1 MSVEEVEII
10 NGIRDKI
17 QSVKNRL
24 SQQIE
29 EYEKLKK
36 ANEDLN
42 YKIQQKQ
49 VQIKELEQ
57 QNQKL
62 KLARS
67 FLAESDD
74 AHDARIKINRIV
86 REIDRCIALLN
97 K

>member
-1 MSVEEVEII
+1 MNVEEVEIL

-17 QSVKNRL
+17 QSVKLRL
-24 SQQIE
+24 SRQLEDFEQ
-29 EYEKLKK
+29 LKRM
-36 ANEDLN
+36 NDDLN
-42 YKIQQKQ
+42 HKIQQKQ

-62 KLARS
+62 KLAKG
-67 FLAESDD
+67 FLAESEDE
-74 AHDARIKINRIV
+74 HDARIKINRIV